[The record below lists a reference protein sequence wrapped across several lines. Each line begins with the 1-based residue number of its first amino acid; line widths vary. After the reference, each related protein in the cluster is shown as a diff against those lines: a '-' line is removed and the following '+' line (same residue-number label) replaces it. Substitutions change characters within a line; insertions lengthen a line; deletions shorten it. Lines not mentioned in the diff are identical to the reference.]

1 MKMLDLTEFLGSLTF
16 VVLILLLIFRIKT
29 RHMLQVSEKM
39 PGPKTLPLLGNVLD
53 LGFKPEGGYIH
64 VSGE

>member
-1 MKMLDLTEFLGSLTF
+1 MLDLTEFLGSLSF
-16 VVLILLLIFRIKT
+16 VVLILLLIFRVKT
-29 RHMLQVSEKM
+29 RRMLQVSEQM

-64 VSGE
+64 FSGE